1 MEWMERYLQVCR
13 HCNFSFP
20 DGTPHLNIAQA
31 ICMHNT
37 NEVDCSKCTR
47 GSIRF
52 LRFLYNQNLLT
63 SAFALAC
70 KIHGTYP
77 ILSPLRVAFLFLI
90 RPTTC

>member
-52 LRFLYNQNLLT
+52 L
-63 SAFALAC
+63 
-70 KIHGTYP
+70 
-77 ILSPLRVAFLFLI
+77 
-90 RPTTC
+90 